1 MTGSGG
7 LPPAE
12 VLPDHRAVRSGRTG
26 LARVRLLW
34 RISVLVYLP
43 FFAFPAI
50 DLVSGDRPPAARIAG
65 GVALAAVVVLY
76 TPAAYTGVFR
86 PDGAP
91 DPVARIVAC
100 ALLSAGLVALLGP
113 HWVGVVA
120 YAAHLAGGAIRRSA
134 AVAAAAVVA
143 VTLLGAGAVLLSA
156 PLPLVASDP
165 VVAVVL
171 VYSLLAGL
179 YGVGFGW
186 LAATYR
192 ELDRARVELA
202 RLAVAEERLRFSR
215 DLHDL
220 LGHSLSVIAL
230 KSELAGR
237 LVPGDPGRAVQ
248 EVEDIERV
256 SRQALAE
263 VRAAVT
269 GYRGP
274 VALVAELDRARSALT
289 AAGVITRIDAPSG
302 PLPAAAEELLAWT
315 VREGATNIVRH
326 AGARRVVIRVHHGD
340 GGVGV
345 ELVDDGRGAAAGPDP
360 GPANGLD
367 GLAERV
373 AAAEGEFEAGT
384 APGGGFRLAV
394 RVPER

>member
-7 LPPAE
+7 LPPGRG
-12 VLPDHRAVRSGRTG
+12 LPDHRPVRSGRTG

-50 DLVSGDRPPAARIAG
+50 DLVSGDRPPAVRIAG
-65 GVALAAVVVLY
+65 GVALAVVVVLY
-76 TPAAYTGVFR
+76 APTAYTGVFR
-86 PDGAP
+86 PDDAP

-113 HWVGVVA
+113 HWVGVAA
-120 YAAHLAGGAIRRSA
+120 YAAHLAGGAVRRSA
-134 AVAAAAVVA
+134 AVAAAGVVA
-143 VTLLGAGAVLLSA
+143 VTLLGAGAVLLSPPVA
-156 PLPLVASDP
+156 PDP

-171 VYSLLAGL
+171 VYSLLVGF

-192 ELDRARVELA
+192 ELDRARAELA

-220 LGHSLSVIAL
+220 LGHSLSVITL
-230 KSELAGR
+230 KSELAGQ
-237 LVPGDPGRAVQ
+237 LVPRDPDRAVR

-274 VALVAELDRARSALT
+274 VALGAELDRARSALT
-289 AAGVITRIDAPSG
+289 AAGVTTRIDAPAA
-302 PLPAAAEELLAWT
+302 PLPPAAAELLAWT
-315 VREGATNIVRH
+315 VREGTTNIVRH
-326 AGARRVVIRVHHGD
+326 AGARSAVIRVHHDG

-345 ELVDDGRGAAAGPDP
+345 ELVDDGRGSVPVP

-394 RVPER
+394 RVPGR

>member
-1 MTGSGG
+1 M
-7 LPPAE
+7 
-12 VLPDHRAVRSGRTG
+12 RSGRTG

-43 FFAFPAI
+43 FFAFPAV
-50 DLVSGDRPPAARIAG
+50 DLVTGDHPPAVRAVGAVG
-65 GVALAAVVVLY
+65 LAVVVVLY
-76 TPAAYTGVFR
+76 APTAFTGVFR
-86 PDGAP
+86 PDVAR
-91 DPVARIVAC
+91 DPVVRIVTC
-100 ALLSAGLVALLGP
+100 AVLAAGLVVLLGP
-113 HWVGVVA
+113 AWAGVVTFAA
-120 YAAHLAGGAIRRSA
+120 YLAGGTIRRGP
-134 AVAAAAVVA
+134 AVAAGAVVA
-143 VTLLGAGAVLLSA
+143 VTLLGAVAVLLVA
-156 PLPLVASDP
+156 PDP
-165 VVAVVL
+165 VWAVGL
-171 VYSLLAGL
+171 VSSLLAGL

-230 KSELAGR
+230 KSELAGQ
-237 LVPGDPGRAVQ
+237 LVPRDPDRAVR
-248 EVEDIERV
+248 EVADIERV

-274 VALVAELDRARSALT
+274 AALGAELDRARSALA
-289 AAGVITRIDAPSG
+289 AAGVTTRIDAPSG
-302 PLPAAAEELLAWT
+302 PLPPAAEELLAWT
-315 VREGATNIVRH
+315 VREGTTNIVRH
-326 AGARRVVIRVHHGD
+326 AGARSAVIRVHHGD
-340 GGVGV
+340 DGVGV
-345 ELVDDGRGAAAGPDP
+345 ELVDDGRGADP
-360 GPANGLD
+360 VTGPANGLD

-394 RVPER
+394 RVPQR

>member
-1 MTGSGG
+1 M
-7 LPPAE
+7 
-12 VLPDHRAVRSGRTG
+12 
-26 LARVRLLW
+26 
-34 RISVLVYLP
+34 
-43 FFAFPAI
+43 
-50 DLVSGDRPPAARIAG
+50 
-65 GVALAAVVVLY
+65 
-76 TPAAYTGVFR
+76 
-86 PDGAP
+86 
-91 DPVARIVAC
+91 
-100 ALLSAGLVALLGP
+100 
-113 HWVGVVA
+113 
-120 YAAHLAGGAIRRSA
+120 
-134 AVAAAAVVA
+134 
-143 VTLLGAGAVLLSA
+143 
-156 PLPLVASDP
+156 
-165 VVAVVL
+165 AVVL
-171 VYSLLAGL
+171 VYSLLVGF

-220 LGHSLSVIAL
+220 LGHSLSVITL
-230 KSELAGR
+230 KSELAGQ
-237 LVPGDPGRAVQ
+237 LVPRDPDRAVR

-274 VALVAELDRARSALT
+274 VALGAELDRARSALT
-289 AAGVITRIDAPSG
+289 AAGVTTRIDAPSA
-302 PLPAAAEELLAWT
+302 PLPPAAEELLAWT
-315 VREGATNIVRH
+315 VREGTTNIVRH
-326 AGARRVVIRVHHGD
+326 AGARSAVIRVHHDG

-345 ELVDDGRGAAAGPDP
+345 ELVDDGRGLVPVP

-394 RVPER
+394 RVPGR